1 MQVKISYI
9 LSLLS
14 GILATASVFLTYCSV
29 EILGYNVSSLNGFDF
44 RDLLKDIGGNWLN
57 GLAEYAVIFI
67 FIFGAFTIIYS
78 IVLFINSSK
87 LKNIPLDFI
96 INGVILVILT
106 VVIMVRINQIDS
118 FDASYSIGYGVFI
131 ALIAGIMGVVA
142 GILEYRDTGKLL
154 GRFQTAGIPRLFPFL
169 YVTPYGCG

>member
-14 GILATASVFLTYCSV
+14 GILATVSVFLTYCSV

-78 IVLFINSSK
+78 IVLFINNDIFYNEFSH
-87 LKNIPLDFI
+87 IYI
-96 INGVILVILT
+96 I
-106 VVIMVRINQIDS
+106 Q
-118 FDASYSIGYGVFI
+118 
-131 ALIAGIMGVVA
+131 
-142 GILEYRDTGKLL
+142 
-154 GRFQTAGIPRLFPFL
+154 
-169 YVTPYGCG
+169 